1 MLHLSVKFLKSS
13 IYFSISSMEFSFDSS
28 VGDVSSL
35 GDGYLVGDWSSLGDV
50 SAVDDGEGI
59 FAAGLTP
66 T

>member
-13 IYFSISSMEFSFDSS
+13 IYFSIYSMVCSLISSLGDDSS
-28 VGDVSSL
+28 V
-35 GDGYLVGDWSSLGDV
+35 GDGYLVGDDSSLGDV